1 MREKGRRIF
10 YDKITG
16 NVIWEVGE
24 QTFEFD
30 AIDST
35 IDQDILAISA
45 LSERNRNSFDY
56 IELAFGDRAQD
67 FAECN
72 GYRVNVATKTLE
84 FSYPDPSTPTS
95 PPVYQKPLS
104 EQVTALVE
112 SLKSADEKYRELNV
126 TSADLA
132 TLKSAKMS
140 QLEEACS
147 KAITNGF
154 DFTVGGTSYKFSCSL
169 EAQANF
175 QGADTL
181 FKDGSIT
188 EAEWTVVNNSNG
200 KIERVALDMATFN
213 SIKLQ
218 VFTHIN
224 SKISRLRNTL
234 QPLVESATTNAD
246 VDAVVW

>member
-1 MREKGRRIF
+1 MTTYRKIY
-10 YDKITG
+10 YDKSSG
-16 NVIWEVGE
+16 EVIYHVSFNSEFIKT
-24 QTFEFD
+24 TF
-30 AIDST
+30 
-35 IDQDILAISA
+35 DQDYDSIKGLNQRVKDTIG
-45 LSERNRNSFDY
+45 L
-56 IELAFGDRAQD
+56 IELNNDNYDQEFLSS
-67 FAECN
+67 N
-72 GYRVNVATKTLE
+72 GVKVNITNKELE
-84 FSYPDPSTPTS
+84 FSYPDPNEPTA

-104 EQVTALVE
+104 EQVSALSE
-112 SLKSADEKYRELNV
+112 QLKSADEKYRELNV

-147 KAITNGF
+147 SAITSGF
-154 DFTVGGTSYKFSCSL
+154 DFTVNSVSYKFSCSL

-200 KIERVALDMATFN
+200 KIERVTLDMATFN

-218 VFTHIN
+218 VFSHIN
-224 SKISRLRNTL
+224 SKISRLRNEL

>member
-1 MREKGRRIF
+1 MESFGRKIFFDKTNGDVIFDTGERI
-10 YDKITG
+10 G
-16 NVIWEVGE
+16 
-24 QTFEFD
+24 
-30 AIDST
+30 T
-35 IDQDILAISA
+35 IPTTIEHDVQAYTV
-45 LSERNRNSFDY
+45 LSIRNRDTFDVL
-56 IELAFGDRAQD
+56 ELEFGDHAQD

-72 GYRVNVATKTLE
+72 SYRVNVANKTLE
-84 FSYPDPSTPTS
+84 FSYPDPNEPTA

-104 EQVTALVE
+104 EQVSALSE
-112 SLKSADEKYRELNV
+112 QLKSADEKYHELNV
-126 TSADLA
+126 TSADLT

-147 KAITNGF
+147 SAITSGF

-188 EAEWTVVNNSNG
+188 EAEWTVVNNANG
-200 KIERVALDMATFN
+200 KIERVALDIATFN

>member
-1 MREKGRRIF
+1 MKIGRRIYF
-10 YDKITG
+10 EIATG
-16 NVIWEVGE
+16 NIILDKGE
-24 QTFEFD
+24 MQGSVVATTVE
-30 AIDST
+30 
-35 IDQDILAISA
+35 QDVASFVA

-56 IELAFGDRAQD
+56 LELAFGDHAQD

-84 FSYPDPSTPTS
+84 FSYPDPNAPTT

-104 EQVTALVE
+104 EQVSALSE
-112 SLKSADEKYRELNV
+112 QLKSADEKYRELNV
-126 TSADLA
+126 TTADLA

-147 KAITNGF
+147 SAITSGF
-154 DFTVGGTSYKFSCSL
+154 DFTVNSISYKFSCSL

-188 EAEWTVVNNSNG
+188 EAEWTVVNNANG
-200 KIERVALDMATFN
+200 KIERVTLDMATFN

>member
-1 MREKGRRIF
+1 
-10 YDKITG
+10 
-16 NVIWEVGE
+16 
-24 QTFEFD
+24 
-30 AIDST
+30 
-35 IDQDILAISA
+35 
-45 LSERNRNSFDY
+45 
-56 IELAFGDRAQD
+56 
-67 FAECN
+67 
-72 GYRVNVATKTLE
+72 
-84 FSYPDPSTPTS
+84 
-95 PPVYQKPLS
+95 
-104 EQVTALVE
+104 
-112 SLKSADEKYRELNV
+112 
-126 TSADLA
+126 
-132 TLKSAKMS
+132 MS

-147 KAITNGF
+147 SAITSGF

-200 KIERVALDMATFN
+200 KIERVVLDMATFN

-224 SKISRLRNTL
+224 SKISRLRNEL

>member
-1 MREKGRRIF
+1 MQVGRRIYF
-10 YDKITG
+10 DKTTG
-16 NVIWEVGE
+16 NVIKDKGE
-24 QTFEFD
+24 LQGAVVAT
-30 AIDST
+30 T
-35 IDQDILAISA
+35 IEDDIVVFKE
-45 LSERNRNSFDY
+45 LSERNRNTFDY
-56 IELAFGDRAQD
+56 IELAFGDHAQD

-72 GYRVNVATKTLE
+72 GYRVNVANKTLE
-84 FSYPDPSTPTS
+84 FSYPDPNEPTA

-104 EQVTALVE
+104 EQVSALSE
-112 SLKSADEKYRELNV
+112 QLKSADEKYRELNV
-126 TSADLA
+126 TSTDLT

-147 KAITNGF
+147 SAITNGF

-200 KIERVALDMATFN
+200 KIERVALDMTTFN

-218 VFTHIN
+218 VFSHIN